1 MKFLYDRDISTLDYY
16 KRKMAMDYKMVDGI
30 LYVKT
35 EVSCWKLVYSRREE
49 KIFLYHRN
57 KSSQPL
63 NFDLPQAERYHRQT
77 DVQPS
82 ASINKHLRYIYE
94 HDRYRAAEAKG
105 EKLVTTEDRKQVNL
119 YNFGWIKWNMREGT
133 IQCLLRKVGNIWAY
147 TTQPLQQSGVAIFNP
162 FKAHGVRMRDF
173 KILTVFF
180 IIVVF
185 IRSVIFV
192 RSSSVLRGGHPC

>member
-30 LYVKT
+30 LYIKT

-57 KSSQPL
+57 KSDQPL
-63 NFDLPQAERYHRQT
+63 NFDLPQTERYHRQT

-105 EKLVTTEDRKQVNL
+105 EKLVTFTSERSRILAARAERKMQRKRIDNL
-119 YNFGWIKWNMREGT
+119 FAILEASNQGYRELSY
-133 IQCLLRKVGNIWAY
+133 C
-147 TTQPLQQSGVAIFNP
+147 
-162 FKAHGVRMRDF
+162 
-173 KILTVFF
+173 
-180 IIVVF
+180 
-185 IRSVIFV
+185 
-192 RSSSVLRGGHPC
+192 

>member
-1 MKFLYDRDISTLDYY
+1 MKGTRVLSTETNIYHRASCIYSKRIMPKNRMEMGPFEAKKHGYRPCKCCNTMKFLYDRDISTLDYY

-30 LYVKT
+30 LYIKT

-63 NFDLPQAERYHRQT
+63 NFDLPQMERYHRQT

-105 EKLVTTEDRKQVNL
+105 EKLVTFTSERSRILAARAERKMQRKRIDNL
-119 YNFGWIKWNMREGT
+119 FAILEASNQGYRELSY
-133 IQCLLRKVGNIWAY
+133 C
-147 TTQPLQQSGVAIFNP
+147 
-162 FKAHGVRMRDF
+162 
-173 KILTVFF
+173 
-180 IIVVF
+180 
-185 IRSVIFV
+185 
-192 RSSSVLRGGHPC
+192 